1 MKNNIETFIL
11 ENINYTQL
19 MLHNL
24 DENRFNAYTSY
35 HQTSLQSI
43 HSYIMNLIH
52 QLNDSGSLNDKYL
65 KDICQFLDIEE
76 VGNADE
82 LFSVL
87 NDKRIK
93 SDGLT
98 PLTLNELQN
107 YIQCIKF
114 IGKDNSI
121 DINRISS
128 ISELTNTVRKM
139 KQYEMA

>member
-1 MKNNIETFIL
+1 MKTNIETFIL
-11 ENINYTQL
+11 ENINFTQL

-52 QLNDSGSLNDKYL
+52 QLNDNDTLNEKYL
-65 KDICQFLDIEE
+65 KDICQFLDIKE
-76 VGNADE
+76 VSDVDE
-82 LFSVL
+82 LFNIL
-87 NDKRIK
+87 TNKRIQ
-93 SDGLT
+93 SDGLV

-114 IGKDNSI
+114 IGKDKCI

>member
-24 DENRFNAYTSY
+24 DENRFNAYTSC
-35 HQTSLQSI
+35 HQASLQSI
-43 HSYIMNLIH
+43 YSFIMNLIH
-52 QLNDSGSLNDKYL
+52 QLNDNGSLNDVYL
-65 KDICQFLDIEE
+65 KEICQFLDIEE
-76 VGNADE
+76 VGNVDE

-87 NDKRIK
+87 TDKRIK
-93 SDGLT
+93 SAGLT

-114 IGKDNSI
+114 IGNNI
-121 DINRISS
+121 Y
-128 ISELTNTVRKM
+128 LL
-139 KQYEMA
+139 Q